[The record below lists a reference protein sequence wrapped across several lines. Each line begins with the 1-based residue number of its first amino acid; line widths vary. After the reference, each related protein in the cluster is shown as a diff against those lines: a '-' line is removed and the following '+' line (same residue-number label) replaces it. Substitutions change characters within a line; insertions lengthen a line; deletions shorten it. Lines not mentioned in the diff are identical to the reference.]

1 MIIKKKILSNEIIKR
16 RLKGINLKDR
26 YLFEKDIKRS
36 INSSY
41 TYTMK
46 NICVFPDGKIQTFS
60 NKIVNDYLG
69 FASLSKLILLK
80 KIILKIKY
88 VLSIIFKNAFYP
100 KKIIKDKCFI
110 IYNRNS
116 NGYFHWTIDTLPKIL
131 ITKNIDKKITLAL
144 PDTLNIKFVVGYI
157 FFLGFLLAGG
167 NILQQISLIYT
178 DVANSAVFTVLYVVI
193 VPIIAFFLLNGGL
206 GLEPVSTN
214 KWGGLLVTLVLGC
227 TGIALAFP
235 LGIILA
241 LGRRSNLPVISMMCT
256 LFIEFIRGVP
266 LITLLFFGM
275 VMLPLFL
282 PEGID
287 MDGLARV
294 LVAVTLFQAA
304 YMAEVI
310 RGGLQAIPQGQYEAA
325 RSIGLSYWQMNRKV
339 VLPQAIRISI
349 PSIVNTSIGL
359 FKDTTLVII
368 VGLLDLLGIGR
379 GALADTTWLGLAY
392 EVYFFVSLV
401 FFIFT
406 FGMSRYSLY
415 LEKKLK
421 TGINMGA
428 D

>member
-1 MIIKKKILSNEIIKR
+1 MNDITESRKPPVATTGILGWLRMNLFSTWVNSLISLFVLYILFQFIPWILNWTIFAADFKYNFNGEEIINR
-16 RLKGINLKDR
+16 EMCSRVLDPENGGA
-26 YLFEKDIKRS
+26 
-36 INSSY
+36 
-41 TYTMK
+41 
-46 NICVFPDGKIQTFS
+46 CW
-60 NKIVNDYLG
+60 
-69 FASLSKLILLK
+69 A
-80 KIILKIKY
+80 IIY
-88 VLSIIFKNAFYP
+88 VRFYQFMYGFYP
-100 KKIIKDKCFI
+100 REEVWRVNLSYIM
-110 IYNRNS
+110 
-116 NGYFHWTIDTLPKIL
+116 
-131 ITKNIDKKITLAL
+131 LAVAVVPL
-144 PDTLNIKFVVGYI
+144 LFDNFPLRKHFLKFTYI
-157 FFLGFLLAGG
+157 FP
-167 NILQQISLIYT
+167 
-178 DVANSAVFTVLYVVI
+178 V
-193 VPIIAFFLLNGGL
+193 IAFFLLNGGL
-206 GLEPVSTN
+206 GLESVSTN

-294 LVAVTLFQAA
+294 LVAVTLFQSA

-325 RSIGLSYWQMNRKV
+325 RSIGLSYWQMNLKV

>member
-1 MIIKKKILSNEIIKR
+1 MNEITQSRKPPVATT
-16 RLKGINLKDR
+16 GILGWLRMNL
-26 YLFEKDIKRS
+26 
-36 INSSY
+36 
-41 TYTMK
+41 
-46 NICVFPDGKIQTFS
+46 FS
-60 NKIVNDYLG
+60 NWVNSLISLFVLYILFQFIPWILNWTV
-69 FASLSKLILLK
+69 FAADFKYNFNGEE
-80 KIILKIKY
+80 IINREMCSRVLDPETGGACWAIIY
-88 VLSIIFKNAFYP
+88 VRFYQFMYGFYP
-100 KKIIKDKCFI
+100 REEVWRVNLSYIM
-110 IYNRNS
+110 
-116 NGYFHWTIDTLPKIL
+116 
-131 ITKNIDKKITLAL
+131 LAIAIVPL
-144 PDTLNIKFVVGYI
+144 LFDRFPFRKHFLKFTY
-157 FFLGFLLAGG
+157 
-167 NILQQISLIYT
+167 
-178 DVANSAVFTVLYVVI
+178 VF
-193 VPIIAFFLLNGGL
+193 PIIAFFLLNGGL

-235 LGIILA
+235 LGIVLA

-282 PEGID
+282 PEGIN

>member
-1 MIIKKKILSNEIIKR
+1 MNEIIESRKPPVATT
-16 RLKGINLKDR
+16 GILGWLRMNL
-26 YLFEKDIKRS
+26 FS
-36 INSSY
+36 NWINSLISLFVLY
-41 TYTMK
+41 ILIQFIPWILNWTIFAADFKYNFNGAEITDRTMCSRVLDPE
-46 NICVFPDGKIQTFS
+46 NGGACW
-60 NKIVNDYLG
+60 
-69 FASLSKLILLK
+69 A
-80 KIILKIKY
+80 IIY
-88 VLSIIFKNAFYP
+88 VRFYQFMYGFYP
-100 KKIIKDKCFI
+100 RDEVWRVNLSYIMLAIAVVPLLFDKFPF
-110 IYNRNS
+110 RKH
-116 NGYFHWTIDTLPKIL
+116 FL
-131 ITKNIDKKITLAL
+131 
-144 PDTLNIKFVVGYI
+144 KFTYI
-157 FFLGFLLAGG
+157 FP
-167 NILQQISLIYT
+167 
-178 DVANSAVFTVLYVVI
+178 V
-193 VPIIAFFLLNGGL
+193 IAFFLLNGGL
-206 GLEPVSTN
+206 GLESVSTN

-235 LGIILA
+235 LGIVLA

-282 PEGID
+282 PEGVN

-294 LVAVTLFQAA
+294 LIAVTLFQSA

-325 RSIGLSYWQMNRKV
+325 RSIGLSYWQMNMKV

-406 FGMSRYSLY
+406 FAMSRYSLY

>member
-1 MIIKKKILSNEIIKR
+1 MNEVIESRKPPVATTGILGWLRINLFSNWLNSIITLFVFYILIQFIPWILNWTIFAADFKYNFNGEEIINR
-16 RLKGINLKDR
+16 EMCSRVLDPETGGA
-26 YLFEKDIKRS
+26 
-36 INSSY
+36 
-41 TYTMK
+41 
-46 NICVFPDGKIQTFS
+46 CW
-60 NKIVNDYLG
+60 
-69 FASLSKLILLK
+69 A
-80 KIILKIKY
+80 IIY
-88 VLSIIFKNAFYP
+88 VRFYQFMYGFYP
-100 KKIIKDKCFI
+100 
-110 IYNRNS
+110 REEV
-116 NGYFHWTIDTLPKIL
+116 WRV
-131 ITKNIDKKITLAL
+131 NISYIMLVFAIVPLLFDNFPFRKHFL
-144 PDTLNIKFVVGYI
+144 KFTYI
-157 FFLGFLLAGG
+157 F
-167 NILQQISLIYT
+167 
-178 DVANSAVFTVLYVVI
+178 
-193 VPIIAFFLLNGGL
+193 PIIVFFLLNGGL

-282 PEGID
+282 PEGIN

-294 LVAVTLFQAA
+294 LVAVTLFQSA

-325 RSIGLSYWQMNRKV
+325 RSIGLSYWQMNMKV

-406 FGMSRYSLY
+406 FAMSRYSLY

>member
-1 MIIKKKILSNEIIKR
+1 MNEITQSRKPPVATTGVLGWLR
-16 RLKGINLKDR
+16 MNL
-26 YLFEKDIKRS
+26 
-36 INSSY
+36 
-41 TYTMK
+41 
-46 NICVFPDGKIQTFS
+46 FS
-60 NKIVNDYLG
+60 NWVNSLISLFVLYILFQFIPWILNWTV
-69 FASLSKLILLK
+69 FAADFKYNFNGEE
-80 KIILKIKY
+80 IINREMCSRVLDPETGGACWAIIY
-88 VLSIIFKNAFYP
+88 VRFYQFMYGFYP
-100 KKIIKDKCFI
+100 REEVWRVNLSYIMLAIAIVPLLFDKFPF
-110 IYNRNS
+110 RKH
-116 NGYFHWTIDTLPKIL
+116 FL
-131 ITKNIDKKITLAL
+131 
-144 PDTLNIKFVVGYI
+144 KFTY
-157 FFLGFLLAGG
+157 
-167 NILQQISLIYT
+167 
-178 DVANSAVFTVLYVVI
+178 VF
-193 VPIIAFFLLNGGL
+193 PIIAFFLLNGGL

-235 LGIILA
+235 LGIVLA

>member
-1 MIIKKKILSNEIIKR
+1 MNEIVQSRKPPVATT
-16 RLKGINLKDR
+16 GILGWLRMNL
-26 YLFEKDIKRS
+26 
-36 INSSY
+36 
-41 TYTMK
+41 
-46 NICVFPDGKIQTFS
+46 FS
-60 NKIVNDYLG
+60 NWVNSLISLFVLYILFQFVPWILNWTV
-69 FASLSKLILLK
+69 FAADFKYNFNGEE
-80 KIILKIKY
+80 IINREMCSRVLDPETGGACWAIIY
-88 VLSIIFKNAFYP
+88 VRFYQFMYGFYP
-100 KKIIKDKCFI
+100 REEVWRVNLSYIM
-110 IYNRNS
+110 
-116 NGYFHWTIDTLPKIL
+116 
-131 ITKNIDKKITLAL
+131 LAL
-144 PDTLNIKFVVGYI
+144 AIVPLLFDRFPFRKHFLKFTY
-157 FFLGFLLAGG
+157 
-167 NILQQISLIYT
+167 
-178 DVANSAVFTVLYVVI
+178 VF
-193 VPIIAFFLLNGGL
+193 PIIAFFLLNGGL

-235 LGIILA
+235 LGIVLA

>member
-1 MIIKKKILSNEIIKR
+1 MNEIIESRKPPVATTGILGWLR
-16 RLKGINLKDR
+16 MNLFSNWVNSLVSLFVLYILIQFIPWILNWTIFAADFKYNFNGEEIIDRTMCSRVLDPENGGACWAIIYVRFYQFMYGFYPRDEVWRVNLSYIMLAVAVVPLLFDKFPFRKHFLK
-26 YLFEKDIKRS
+26 F
-36 INSSY
+36 
-41 TYTMK
+41 TY
-46 NICVFPDGKIQTFS
+46 VFP
-60 NKIVNDYLG
+60 V
-69 FASLSKLILLK
+69 
-80 KIILKIKY
+80 
-88 VLSIIFKNAFYP
+88 
-100 KKIIKDKCFI
+100 
-110 IYNRNS
+110 
-116 NGYFHWTIDTLPKIL
+116 
-131 ITKNIDKKITLAL
+131 
-144 PDTLNIKFVVGYI
+144 
-157 FFLGFLLAGG
+157 
-167 NILQQISLIYT
+167 
-178 DVANSAVFTVLYVVI
+178 
-193 VPIIAFFLLNGGL
+193 IAFFLLNGGL
-206 GLEPVSTN
+206 GLESVSTN

-235 LGIILA
+235 LGIVLA

-282 PEGID
+282 PEGVN

-294 LVAVTLFQAA
+294 LVAVTLFQSA

-325 RSIGLSYWQMNRKV
+325 RSIGLSYWQMNMKI

-406 FGMSRYSLY
+406 FAMSRYSLY

-421 TGINMGA
+421 TDINMGA

>member
-1 MIIKKKILSNEIIKR
+1 MNEIIESRKPPVATT
-16 RLKGINLKDR
+16 GILGWFRMNL
-26 YLFEKDIKRS
+26 FS
-36 INSSY
+36 NWINSLISLFVLYILIQFIPWILNWTIFAADFKYNFNGEEIINREMCSRVLDPENGGACWAIIYVRFYQFMYGFYPRDEVWRVNLSY
-41 TYTMK
+41 IMLAIAVVPLLFDKFPLRKHFLKFTY
-46 NICVFPDGKIQTFS
+46 VFP
-60 NKIVNDYLG
+60 V
-69 FASLSKLILLK
+69 
-80 KIILKIKY
+80 
-88 VLSIIFKNAFYP
+88 
-100 KKIIKDKCFI
+100 
-110 IYNRNS
+110 
-116 NGYFHWTIDTLPKIL
+116 
-131 ITKNIDKKITLAL
+131 
-144 PDTLNIKFVVGYI
+144 
-157 FFLGFLLAGG
+157 
-167 NILQQISLIYT
+167 
-178 DVANSAVFTVLYVVI
+178 
-193 VPIIAFFLLNGGL
+193 IAFFLLNGGL
-206 GLEPVSTN
+206 GLESVSTN

-282 PEGID
+282 PEGVN

-294 LVAVTLFQAA
+294 LVAVTLFQSA

-325 RSIGLSYWQMNRKV
+325 RSIGLSYWQMNMKI

-406 FGMSRYSLY
+406 FAMSRYSLY

-428 D
+428 E

>member
-1 MIIKKKILSNEIIKR
+1 MNEITQSRKPPVATTGVLGWLR
-16 RLKGINLKDR
+16 MNL
-26 YLFEKDIKRS
+26 
-36 INSSY
+36 
-41 TYTMK
+41 
-46 NICVFPDGKIQTFS
+46 FS
-60 NKIVNDYLG
+60 NWVNSLISLFVLYILFQFIPWILNWTV
-69 FASLSKLILLK
+69 FAADFKYNFNGEE
-80 KIILKIKY
+80 IINREMCSRVLDPETGGACWAIIY
-88 VLSIIFKNAFYP
+88 VRFYQFMYGFYP
-100 KKIIKDKCFI
+100 REEVWRVNLSYIMLAVAIVPLLFDKFPF
-110 IYNRNS
+110 RKH
-116 NGYFHWTIDTLPKIL
+116 FL
-131 ITKNIDKKITLAL
+131 
-144 PDTLNIKFVVGYI
+144 KFTY
-157 FFLGFLLAGG
+157 
-167 NILQQISLIYT
+167 
-178 DVANSAVFTVLYVVI
+178 VF
-193 VPIIAFFLLNGGL
+193 PIIAFFLLNGGL

-235 LGIILA
+235 LGIVLA

>member
-1 MIIKKKILSNEIIKR
+1 MNEITESRKPPVATTGVLGWLRAI
-16 RLKGINLKDR
+16 
-26 YLFEKDIKRS
+26 LFYNWV
-36 INSSY
+36 NSLISLFVIY
-41 TYTMK
+41 ILFQFIPWILNWTIFAADFKY
-46 NICVFPDGKIQTFS
+46 NFNGEE
-60 NKIVNDYLG
+60 IVNREMCSRVLDPENG
-69 FASLSKLILLK
+69 GACWA
-80 KIILKIKY
+80 IIY
-88 VLSIIFKNAFYP
+88 VRFYQFMYGFYP
-100 KKIIKDKCFI
+100 RDEVWRV
-110 IYNRNS
+110 NLS
-116 NGYFHWTIDTLPKIL
+116 YFLLVVAVVPLLFDRFPYRKHFL
-131 ITKNIDKKITLAL
+131 
-144 PDTLNIKFVVGYI
+144 KFTYI
-157 FFLGFLLAGG
+157 F
-167 NILQQISLIYT
+167 
-178 DVANSAVFTVLYVVI
+178 
-193 VPIIAFFLLNGGL
+193 PIIAFFLLNGGL
-206 GLEPVSTN
+206 GLESISTN

-294 LVAVTLFQAA
+294 LVAVTLFQSA

-325 RSIGLSYWQMNRKV
+325 RSIGLSYWQMNMKV

-406 FGMSRYSLY
+406 FAMSRYSLY

>member
-1 MIIKKKILSNEIIKR
+1 MNEITESRKPPVATT
-16 RLKGINLKDR
+16 GILGWLRMNL
-26 YLFEKDIKRS
+26 FS
-36 INSSY
+36 NWINSLVSLFVLYILIQFIPWILNWTIFAADFKYNFNGAEITDRTMCSRVLDPENGGACWAIIYVRFYQFMYGFYPRDEVWRVNLSY
-41 TYTMK
+41 IMLAVAVVPLLFDKFPFRKHFLKFTY
-46 NICVFPDGKIQTFS
+46 VFP
-60 NKIVNDYLG
+60 V
-69 FASLSKLILLK
+69 
-80 KIILKIKY
+80 
-88 VLSIIFKNAFYP
+88 
-100 KKIIKDKCFI
+100 
-110 IYNRNS
+110 
-116 NGYFHWTIDTLPKIL
+116 
-131 ITKNIDKKITLAL
+131 
-144 PDTLNIKFVVGYI
+144 
-157 FFLGFLLAGG
+157 
-167 NILQQISLIYT
+167 
-178 DVANSAVFTVLYVVI
+178 
-193 VPIIAFFLLNGGL
+193 IAFFLLNGGL
-206 GLEPVSTN
+206 GLESVSTN

-235 LGIILA
+235 LGIVLA

-282 PEGID
+282 PEGVN

-294 LVAVTLFQAA
+294 LVAVTLFQSA

-325 RSIGLSYWQMNRKV
+325 RSIGLSYWQMNMKI

-406 FGMSRYSLY
+406 FAMSRYSLY

>member
-1 MIIKKKILSNEIIKR
+1 MNEITESRKPPVATT
-16 RLKGINLKDR
+16 GILGWLRMNL
-26 YLFEKDIKRS
+26 FS
-36 INSSY
+36 NWINSLISLFVLY
-41 TYTMK
+41 ILIQFIPWILNWTIFAADFKYNFNGAEITDRTMCSRVLDPE
-46 NICVFPDGKIQTFS
+46 NGGACW
-60 NKIVNDYLG
+60 
-69 FASLSKLILLK
+69 A
-80 KIILKIKY
+80 IIY
-88 VLSIIFKNAFYP
+88 VRFYQFMYGFYP
-100 KKIIKDKCFI
+100 RDEVWRVNLSYIMLAIAVVPLLFDKFPF
-110 IYNRNS
+110 RKH
-116 NGYFHWTIDTLPKIL
+116 FL
-131 ITKNIDKKITLAL
+131 
-144 PDTLNIKFVVGYI
+144 KFTYI
-157 FFLGFLLAGG
+157 FP
-167 NILQQISLIYT
+167 
-178 DVANSAVFTVLYVVI
+178 V
-193 VPIIAFFLLNGGL
+193 IAFFLLNGGL
-206 GLEPVSTN
+206 GLESVSTN

-235 LGIILA
+235 LGIVLA

-282 PEGID
+282 PEGVN

-294 LVAVTLFQAA
+294 LVAVTLFQSA

-325 RSIGLSYWQMNRKV
+325 RSIGLSYWQMNMKI

-406 FGMSRYSLY
+406 FAMSRYSLY

>member
-1 MIIKKKILSNEIIKR
+1 MNDITQTKKPPVATTGILGWFRMNLFSNWLNSLISLFVLYILFQFIPWILNWTIFAADFKYNFNGEEIINR
-16 RLKGINLKDR
+16 EMCSRVLDPETGGA
-26 YLFEKDIKRS
+26 
-36 INSSY
+36 
-41 TYTMK
+41 
-46 NICVFPDGKIQTFS
+46 CW
-60 NKIVNDYLG
+60 
-69 FASLSKLILLK
+69 A
-80 KIILKIKY
+80 IIY
-88 VLSIIFKNAFYP
+88 VRFYQFMYGFYP
-100 KKIIKDKCFI
+100 RDEVWRVNLSYIMLAVAVVPLLFDKFPF
-110 IYNRNS
+110 RKH
-116 NGYFHWTIDTLPKIL
+116 FL
-131 ITKNIDKKITLAL
+131 
-144 PDTLNIKFVVGYI
+144 KFTY
-157 FFLGFLLAGG
+157 
-167 NILQQISLIYT
+167 
-178 DVANSAVFTVLYVVI
+178 VF
-193 VPIIAFFLLNGGL
+193 PIIAFFLLNGGF
-206 GLEPVSTN
+206 GLESVSTN

-294 LVAVTLFQAA
+294 LVAVTLFQSA

-325 RSIGLSYWQMNRKV
+325 RSIGLSYWQMNMKV

-406 FGMSRYSLY
+406 FAMSRYSLY

>member
-1 MIIKKKILSNEIIKR
+1 MSDITDSRKPPVATTGILGWLRINLFSTWVNSIITLFVLYILIQFIPWILNWTIFAADFKYNFNGEEIINR
-16 RLKGINLKDR
+16 EMCSRVLDPETGGACWAIIYVRFYQFMYGFYPREEVWRVNL
-26 YLFEKDIKRS
+26 
-36 INSSY
+36 SY
-41 TYTMK
+41 IM
-46 NICVFPDGKIQTFS
+46 
-60 NKIVNDYLG
+60 
-69 FASLSKLILLK
+69 
-80 KIILKIKY
+80 
-88 VLSIIFKNAFYP
+88 LSIAIVPLLFDKFPFRKNF
-100 KKIIKDKCFI
+100 
-110 IYNRNS
+110 
-116 NGYFHWTIDTLPKIL
+116 L
-131 ITKNIDKKITLAL
+131 
-144 PDTLNIKFVVGYI
+144 KFTY
-157 FFLGFLLAGG
+157 
-167 NILQQISLIYT
+167 
-178 DVANSAVFTVLYVVI
+178 VF
-193 VPIIAFFLLNGGL
+193 PIIAFFLLNGGL

-294 LVAVTLFQAA
+294 LVAVTLFQSA

-325 RSIGLSYWQMNRKV
+325 RSIGLSYWQMNMKV

-406 FGMSRYSLY
+406 FAMSRYSLY

>member
-1 MIIKKKILSNEIIKR
+1 MNEITESRKPPVATT
-16 RLKGINLKDR
+16 GILGWLRMNL
-26 YLFEKDIKRS
+26 FS
-36 INSSY
+36 NWINSLISLFVLYILIQFIPWILNWTIFAADFKYNFNGEEIIDRTMCSRVLDPENGGACWAIIYVRFYQFMYGFYPRDEVWRVNLSY
-41 TYTMK
+41 IMLAVAVVPLLFDKFPFRKHFLKFTY
-46 NICVFPDGKIQTFS
+46 VFP
-60 NKIVNDYLG
+60 V
-69 FASLSKLILLK
+69 
-80 KIILKIKY
+80 
-88 VLSIIFKNAFYP
+88 
-100 KKIIKDKCFI
+100 
-110 IYNRNS
+110 
-116 NGYFHWTIDTLPKIL
+116 
-131 ITKNIDKKITLAL
+131 
-144 PDTLNIKFVVGYI
+144 
-157 FFLGFLLAGG
+157 
-167 NILQQISLIYT
+167 
-178 DVANSAVFTVLYVVI
+178 
-193 VPIIAFFLLNGGL
+193 IAFFLLNGGL
-206 GLEPVSTN
+206 GLESVSTN

-235 LGIILA
+235 LGIVLA

-282 PEGID
+282 PEGVN

-294 LVAVTLFQAA
+294 LVAVTLFQSA

-325 RSIGLSYWQMNRKV
+325 RSIGLSYWQMNMKI

-406 FGMSRYSLY
+406 FAMSRYSLY

>member
-1 MIIKKKILSNEIIKR
+1 MNEIIESRKPPVATTGILGWLR
-16 RLKGINLKDR
+16 MNLFSNWVNSLVSLFVLYILIQFIPWILNWTIFAADFKYNFNGEEIIDRTTCSRVLDPENGGACWAIIYVRFYQFMYGFYPRDEVWRVNLSYMMLVVAVVPLLFDKFPFRKHFLK
-26 YLFEKDIKRS
+26 F
-36 INSSY
+36 
-41 TYTMK
+41 TY
-46 NICVFPDGKIQTFS
+46 VFP
-60 NKIVNDYLG
+60 V
-69 FASLSKLILLK
+69 
-80 KIILKIKY
+80 
-88 VLSIIFKNAFYP
+88 
-100 KKIIKDKCFI
+100 
-110 IYNRNS
+110 
-116 NGYFHWTIDTLPKIL
+116 
-131 ITKNIDKKITLAL
+131 
-144 PDTLNIKFVVGYI
+144 
-157 FFLGFLLAGG
+157 
-167 NILQQISLIYT
+167 
-178 DVANSAVFTVLYVVI
+178 
-193 VPIIAFFLLNGGL
+193 IAFFLLNGGL
-206 GLEPVSTN
+206 GLESVSTN

-235 LGIILA
+235 LGIVLA

-282 PEGID
+282 PEGVN

-294 LVAVTLFQAA
+294 LVAVTLFQSA

-325 RSIGLSYWQMNRKV
+325 RSIGLSYWQMNMKI

-406 FGMSRYSLY
+406 FAMSRYSLY

>member
-1 MIIKKKILSNEIIKR
+1 MNEITESRKPPVATTGILGWLRMNLFSNWVNSLVSLFVLYILIQFIPWILNWTIFAADFKYNFNGAEITDR
-16 RLKGINLKDR
+16 TMCSRVLDPENGGACWAIIYVRFYQFMYGFYPRDEVWRVNLSYIMLAVAVVPLLFDKFPFRKHFLK
-26 YLFEKDIKRS
+26 F
-36 INSSY
+36 
-41 TYTMK
+41 TY
-46 NICVFPDGKIQTFS
+46 VFP
-60 NKIVNDYLG
+60 V
-69 FASLSKLILLK
+69 
-80 KIILKIKY
+80 
-88 VLSIIFKNAFYP
+88 
-100 KKIIKDKCFI
+100 
-110 IYNRNS
+110 
-116 NGYFHWTIDTLPKIL
+116 
-131 ITKNIDKKITLAL
+131 
-144 PDTLNIKFVVGYI
+144 
-157 FFLGFLLAGG
+157 
-167 NILQQISLIYT
+167 
-178 DVANSAVFTVLYVVI
+178 
-193 VPIIAFFLLNGGL
+193 IAFFLLNGGL
-206 GLEPVSTN
+206 GLESVSTN

-235 LGIILA
+235 LGIVLA

-282 PEGID
+282 PEGVN

-294 LVAVTLFQAA
+294 LVAVTLFQSA

-325 RSIGLSYWQMNRKV
+325 RSIGLSYWQMNMKI

-406 FGMSRYSLY
+406 FAMSRYSLY

>member
-1 MIIKKKILSNEIIKR
+1 MNEITESRKPP
-16 RLKGINLKDR
+16 LATTGILGWLRMNL
-26 YLFEKDIKRS
+26 FS
-36 INSSY
+36 NWINS
-41 TYTMK
+41 
-46 NICVFPDGKIQTFS
+46 
-60 NKIVNDYLG
+60 L
-69 FASLSKLILLK
+69 
-80 KIILKIKY
+80 
-88 VLSIIFKNAFYP
+88 
-100 KKIIKDKCFI
+100 
-110 IYNRNS
+110 
-116 NGYFHWTIDTLPKIL
+116 
-131 ITKNIDKKITLAL
+131 
-144 PDTLNIKFVVGYI
+144 
-157 FFLGFLLAGG
+157 
-167 NILQQISLIYT
+167 ISL
-178 DVANSAVFTVLYVVI
+178 FVLYVLIQFIPWILNWTIFAADFKYNFNGAEITDRTMCSRVLDPENGGACWAI
-193 VPIIAFFLLNGGL
+193 IYVRFYQFMYGFYPRDEVWRVNLSYIMLAVAVVPLLFDKFPFRKHFLKFTYVFPVIAFFLLNGGL
-206 GLEPVSTN
+206 GLESVSTN

-235 LGIILA
+235 LGIVLA

-282 PEGID
+282 PEGVN

-294 LVAVTLFQAA
+294 LVAVTLFQSA

-325 RSIGLSYWQMNRKV
+325 RSIGLSYWQMNMKV

-406 FGMSRYSLY
+406 FAMSRYSLY

>member
-1 MIIKKKILSNEIIKR
+1 MYSLYFLYQLIPWFLDWSVFSADFWTNYKGELIVDRTFCSRVADPEGDHGACWAII
-16 RLKGINLKDR
+16 
-26 YLFEKDIKRS
+26 
-36 INSSY
+36 
-41 TYTMK
+41 
-46 NICVFPDGKIQTFS
+46 
-60 NKIVNDYLG
+60 IVRFYQFMYG
-69 FASLSKLILLK
+69 
-80 KIILKIKY
+80 
-88 VLSIIFKNAFYP
+88 FYP
-100 KKIIKDKCFI
+100 REEVWRVNLSYIMLAVAIVPLLFDKFPF
-110 IYNRNS
+110 RKH
-116 NGYFHWTIDTLPKIL
+116 FL
-131 ITKNIDKKITLAL
+131 
-144 PDTLNIKFVVGYI
+144 KFTY
-157 FFLGFLLAGG
+157 
-167 NILQQISLIYT
+167 
-178 DVANSAVFTVLYVVI
+178 VF
-193 VPIIAFFLLNGGL
+193 PIIAFFLLNGGL

-294 LVAVTLFQAA
+294 LVAVTLFQSA

-325 RSIGLSYWQMNRKV
+325 RSIGLSYWQMNMKV

-406 FGMSRYSLY
+406 FAMSRYSLY